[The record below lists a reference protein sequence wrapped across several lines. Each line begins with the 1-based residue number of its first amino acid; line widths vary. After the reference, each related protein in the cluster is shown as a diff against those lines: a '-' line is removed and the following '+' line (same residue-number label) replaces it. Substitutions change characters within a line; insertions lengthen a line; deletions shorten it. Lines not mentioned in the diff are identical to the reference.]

1 MLVSGWGGPLRFY
14 DKIFKFVRHRSMAN
28 LNPWVKAIALPS
40 DGVHGGSEQ
49 LIFSLN
55 FNDNVF
61 VGQATP
67 QLPVEIGYR
76 MRHAEYLAGSGTNI
90 LDFALNITPSDLDL
104 DGISIGVV
112 DSITGLRDFDFS
124 SSITDIWG
132 NSASDTIPALNT
144 SKILIDAKG
153 PEIVSYGNLML
164 QPSEISLQ
172 AVLEVNFGQDVHV
185 TGEPLVPVQLGA
197 TPGYLNYKSGSG
209 SKTLIFAA
217 TVPGP
222 MEINDLGFRKMTGQV
237 IYLPEGVNIND
248 QLGNSIELLGS
259 NYNKT
264 LIEDGNR
271 VVVMGAHY
279 EYLETIKREALDQN
293 MGKEKEWYLSGAVI
307 DTNKPAE
314 PSNIKDYLR
323 DYKIP
328 PFTPAANDVDLYRIA
343 FRSSIPEQD
352 RFVTAYGIAGIPK
365 TTAKSVP
372 VVSWEHQTSF
382 YKTNAASQAFSYK
395 PTDPEYGQALSTR
408 LKFAHYAGQ
417 GYAVISADQFGLGN
431 STEDYAY
438 QVKRSNQQA
447 SFDLYSKSLDLIK
460 SLGKSSSDLFLAGW
474 SGGGV
479 TVAGFLEE
487 LESKEIKVQGAAI
500 AAGPWDQVM
509 LMNSAIFNPR
519 DGADGNT
526 PDADWL
532 NYLLVYTAFSLSG
545 YNEKAYIAEDVL
557 GKYYEA
563 ARKLYTREYKELRKS
578 NDNDKDGQRQGI
590 FIDEEYL
597 PNQIGKIL
605 PEKYSSDP
613 AAFAKSAYAQL
624 LRDASSGNIP
634 LSGDVMMVYGGQDEL
649 MSPKLATTFFERQSI
664 DFGKENISLNVVD
677 SANHRAAFLSMMAD
691 SLDWFNGKLVYP
703 DRPEDPAAG
712 QPMFASGW
720 DQWFFC
726 FLALG
731 VARGWDSNI
740 LKVLQM
746 VIILKASMAS

>member
-1 MLVSGWGGPLRFY
+1 
-14 DKIFKFVRHRSMAN
+14 MAN
-28 LNPWVKAIALPS
+28 LNPWVKAIALPN
-40 DGVHGGSEQ
+40 DGVHGGAER

-67 QLPVEIGYR
+67 QLPIEIGYR
-76 MRHAEYLAGSGTNI
+76 MRHAEYLGGSGTNI

-104 DGISIGVV
+104 DGISIGIV

-124 SSITDIWG
+124 SSITDIRG
-132 NSASDTIPALNT
+132 NPASDIIPALNT
-144 SKILIDAKG
+144 NNILIDAKG

-164 QPSEISLQ
+164 QRSDIGLQ
-172 AVLEVNFGQDVHV
+172 AMLEVNFAQDVHV

-197 TPGYLNYKSGSG
+197 SPGYLKYKSGSG

-222 MEINDLGFRKMTGQV
+222 MELNDLDFRKMTGQV

-259 NYNKT
+259 NYNET

-279 EYLETIKREALDQN
+279 EYLETIKREDLDQN
-293 MGKEKEWYLSGAVI
+293 MAKEKDWYLSGAVI
-307 DTNKPAE
+307 DTSKPAE
-314 PSNIKDYLR
+314 SSNIKDYLR
-323 DYKIP
+323 DYEVP
-328 PFTPAANDVDLYRIA
+328 PLKPATNDVDIYRIA

-365 TTAKSVP
+365 TTAKSLP

-382 YKTNAASQAFSYK
+382 KKTNAASQAFSYK
-395 PTDPEYGQALSTR
+395 SDAEYGQALSTR

-487 LESKEIKVQGAAI
+487 LESKGIKVQGAAI
-500 AAGPWDQVM
+500 AAGPWDQEM
-509 LMNSAIFNPR
+509 LMKSAIFNPR

-557 GKYYEA
+557 GKYYET
-563 ARKLYTREYKELRKS
+563 ARKLYTREYKDLKIS
-578 NDNDKDGQRQGI
+578 ADNLGIFVDGQ
-590 FIDEEYL
+590 YL
-597 PNQIGKIL
+597 PNQVGKIL
-605 PEKYSSDP
+605 PDKYTSDP

-624 LRDASSGNIP
+624 LRDASSGSIP
-634 LSGDVMMVYGGQDEL
+634 LSSDVMMVYGGQDEL
-649 MSPKLATTFFERQSI
+649 MSPDLATVIYERQS
-664 DFGKENISLNVVD
+664 FGFAKENISLNIVN
-677 SANHRAAFLSMMAD
+677 SANHRAAFLSSMSA
-691 SLDWFNGKLVYP
+691 SLDWFNGKLVSSGQQ
-703 DRPEDPAAG
+703 EVPAAG

-720 DQWFFC
+720 DQWFFS
-726 FLALG
+726 FLVLG
-731 VARGWDSNI
+731 VAMGWDSGILKMLQLLII
-740 LKVLQM
+740 LKV
-746 VIILKASMAS
+746 SMAG

>member
-1 MLVSGWGGPLRFY
+1 M
-14 DKIFKFVRHRSMAN
+14 DN
-28 LNPWVKAIALPS
+28 LNPWVQAITLPS
-40 DGVHGGSEQ
+40 DGVHGGAEQ

-67 QLPVEIGYR
+67 QLPIEIGYR
-76 MRHAEYLAGSGTNI
+76 MRHAEYLGGSGTNI
-90 LDFALNITPSDLDL
+90 LDFALNITPNDLDL
-104 DGISIGVV
+104 DGISIGVI
-112 DSITGLRDFDFS
+112 DSVTGLRDCHFT
-124 SSITDIWG
+124 SSITDIRG
-132 NSASDTIPALNT
+132 NSASGAIPALNT
-144 SKILIDAKG
+144 NNILIDAKG

-164 QPSEISLQ
+164 QPSEIGLQ
-172 AVLEVNFGQDVHV
+172 AVLEVNFAQDVHV

-197 TPGYLNYKSGSG
+197 SPGYLKYKTGSG

-237 IYLPEGVNIND
+237 IYLPEGVNIKD

-259 NYNKT
+259 NYNEI

-279 EYLETIKREALDQN
+279 EYLETIKREVLDQN
-293 MGKEKEWYLSGAVI
+293 MVKEKAWYLNGARV
-307 DTNKPAE
+307 DDEKPAE
-314 PSNIKDYLR
+314 PSNIKNYLR

-365 TTAKSVP
+365 TSSESLP

-382 YKTNAASQAFSYK
+382 RKNYAASQAFSYK
-395 PTDPEYGQALSTR
+395 PTDPEYEQTLSTR
-408 LKFAHYAGQ
+408 LKIAHYAGQ

-431 STEDYAY
+431 STENYAY
-438 QVKRSNQQA
+438 QVKKSNQQA

-487 LESKEIKVQGAAI
+487 LESKGVNVQGAAI
-500 AAGPWDQVM
+500 AAGPWDQEM
-509 LMNSAIFNPR
+509 LMKSAIFSPR

-545 YNEKAYIAEDVL
+545 YNEKACIAEDVL
-557 GKYYEA
+557 GKYYEL
-563 ARKLYTREYKELRKS
+563 ARKLYTGEYKDLRKS
-578 NDNDKDGQRQGI
+578 DYKDKPEERDGI
-590 FIDEEYL
+590 FIDEQYL
-597 PNQIGKIL
+597 PNQVGKIL
-605 PEKYSSDP
+605 PDKYTSDP

-624 LRDASSGNIP
+624 LRDASS
-634 LSGDVMMVYGGQDEL
+634 
-649 MSPKLATTFFERQSI
+649 
-664 DFGKENISLNVVD
+664 
-677 SANHRAAFLSMMAD
+677 
-691 SLDWFNGKLVYP
+691 
-703 DRPEDPAAG
+703 
-712 QPMFASGW
+712 
-720 DQWFFC
+720 
-726 FLALG
+726 
-731 VARGWDSNI
+731 
-740 LKVLQM
+740 
-746 VIILKASMAS
+746 

>member
-1 MLVSGWGGPLRFY
+1 MT
-14 DKIFKFVRHRSMAN
+14 N
-28 LNPWVKAIALPS
+28 LNPWVEAITLPNY
-40 DGVHGGSEQ
+40 GVHGGAEQ

-61 VGQATP
+61 VGQVTP

-76 MRHAEYLAGSGTNI
+76 MRHAEYLGGSGTNV
-90 LDFALNITPSDLDL
+90 LDFALNITPGDLDL
-104 DGISIGVV
+104 DGISIGIV

-124 SSITDIWG
+124 SSITDIKG
-132 NSASDTIPALNT
+132 NSASDKIPALNT
-144 SKILIDAKG
+144 NNILIDAKG

-164 QPSEISLQ
+164 QRSDIGLQ
-172 AVLEVNFGQDVHV
+172 AVLEVNFAQDVHV

-197 TPGYLNYKSGSG
+197 SPGYLKYKTGSG

-237 IYLPEGVNIND
+237 IYLPEGVNIKD
-248 QLGNSIELLGS
+248 QLGNSVELLGS
-259 NYNKT
+259 NYNET

-293 MGKEKEWYLSGAVI
+293 MVMEKEWYLSGARV
-307 DTNKPAE
+307 DDKKPAE
-314 PSNIKDYLR
+314 PNNIKDYLR
-323 DYKIP
+323 NYKIP
-328 PFTPAANDVDLYRIA
+328 QFTPAANDVDLYRIA

-365 TTAKSVP
+365 TSAESLP
-372 VVSWEHQTSF
+372 LVSWEHQTSF
-382 YKTNAASQAFSYK
+382 SKKYAASQSFSFK
-395 PTDPEYGQALSTR
+395 PEDLDYLSTLSTR
-408 LKFAHYAGQ
+408 LKIAHYAGQ

-431 STEDYAY
+431 STENYAY
-438 QVKRSNQQA
+438 QVKKSNQQA
-447 SFDLYSKSLDLIK
+447 SFDLYSKTLDLIK

-487 LESKEIKVQGAAI
+487 LESKRIKVQGAAV
-500 AAGPWDQVM
+500 AAGPWDQEM
-509 LMNSAIFNPR
+509 LMKSAIFTPR

-526 PDADWL
+526 PDAEWL

-557 GKYYEA
+557 GRYYEV

-578 NDNDKDGQRQGI
+578 NDKDREEERQGI
-590 FIDEEYL
+590 FIDGQYL
-597 PNQIGKIL
+597 PNQVGKIL

-613 AAFAKSAYAQL
+613 VAFAKSAYAQL

-634 LSGDVMMVYGGQDEL
+634 LSSDVMMVYGGQDEL
-649 MSPKLATTFFERQSI
+649 MSPDLATTIFERQSI
-664 DFGKENISLNVVD
+664 GFGKENISLNIVD

-703 DRPEDPAAG
+703 DQPEDPAAG
-712 QPMFASGW
+712 QPMIASGW

-731 VARGWDSNI
+731 VARGWDSSI
-740 LKVLQM
+740 LKVLQ
-746 VIILKASMAS
+746 VLIILKASMAG